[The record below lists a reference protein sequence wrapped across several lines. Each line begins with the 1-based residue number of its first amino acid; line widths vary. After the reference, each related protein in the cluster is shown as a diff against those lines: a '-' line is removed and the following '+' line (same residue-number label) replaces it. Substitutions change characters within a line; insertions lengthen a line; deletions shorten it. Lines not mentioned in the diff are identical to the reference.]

1 MNWNLVRED
10 KEGGLRIC
18 SLVALNKALLGKW
31 SWRFA
36 KEREPLW
43 KQIIIGKF
51 GVKEGGWCS
60 REVKGG
66 YGVGVCEKQLE
77 MNGRV

>member
-1 MNWNLVRED
+1 MPHLVNWKVCYAD
-10 KEGGLRIC
+10 KEGGLGIR

-43 KQIIIGKF
+43 KKVIIDEF
-51 GVKEGGWCS
+51 GLEEGGWCS
-60 REVKGG
+60 RA
-66 YGVGVCEKQLE
+66 
-77 MNGRV
+77 GR